1 MSIGA
6 GGIRPCSLAFGADQ
20 FNEADTLKKEKIL
33 ETFFNWYYV
42 SVGVAVMLAVTVMV
56 YIQNKAG
63 WAVGFGVPVVLM
75 LVSTITFLSGSPLYI
90 KAKAKSSLLTGFAQV
105 IVAAWKNKHLAMPPQ
120 KSDDWY
126 YHKGSEL
133 IAPTDKLRFLNK
145 ACIIRNHGK
154 DLDSD
159 GLALD
164 PWRLCTITQVEEL
177 KALIK
182 TMTRHISKLTIPA
195 ASLTAFG
202 ILSMAA
208 TVITYVQVI
217 IPLLSKFTKRKRGLS
232 LKERMGIGLTLSCLG
247 TAVSAMVERKSRN
260 TAIQEGLSDSPLAH
274 VNVSVMW
281 LVPQHCINGMAEAF
295 NAIGQIEF
303 YYSEFPKSM
312 SSIAMSLMSLGMGV
326 GSLLGGLIVSIV
338 KHVTGRGESENW
350 LSENINKGH
359 YDYYYWLLTIL
370 GVVNVFY

>member
-1 MSIGA
+1 MHH
-6 GGIRPCSLAFGADQ
+6 
-20 FNEADTLKKEKIL
+20 KKPWE
-33 ETFFNWYYV
+33 
-42 SVGVAVMLAVTVMV
+42 
-56 YIQNKAG
+56 
-63 WAVGFGVPVVLM
+63 GFGLRW
-75 LVSTITFLSGSPLYI
+75 L
-90 KAKAKSSLLTGFAQV
+90 GF
-105 IVAAWKNKHLAMPPQ
+105 
-120 KSDDWY
+120 
-126 YHKGSEL
+126 
-133 IAPTDKLRFLNK
+133 
-145 ACIIRNHGK
+145 
-154 DLDSD
+154 
-159 GLALD
+159 ALD
-164 PWRLCTITQVEEL
+164 PWKLCTITQVKEL

-182 TMTRHISKLTIPA
+182 VLPIWSTGITIALTINQHSFGVLQAQTMNRHISKLTIPA
-195 ASLTAFG
+195 ASLIAFG

-208 TVITYVQVI
+208 TVITHVQVI

-338 KHVTGRGESENW
+338 KHVTGKGGSENW

-370 GVVNVFY
+370 GVVNVFYYILCSWAYGSCEDDEVEGMEEEDMPKS

>member
-1 MSIGA
+1 M
-6 GGIRPCSLAFGADQ
+6 
-20 FNEADTLKKEKIL
+20 N
-33 ETFFNWYYV
+33 
-42 SVGVAVMLAVTVMV
+42 
-56 YIQNKAG
+56 
-63 WAVGFGVPVVLM
+63 
-75 LVSTITFLSGSPLYI
+75 
-90 KAKAKSSLLTGFAQV
+90 
-105 IVAAWKNKHLAMPPQ
+105 
-120 KSDDWY
+120 
-126 YHKGSEL
+126 
-133 IAPTDKLRFLNK
+133 
-145 ACIIRNHGK
+145 
-154 DLDSD
+154 
-159 GLALD
+159 
-164 PWRLCTITQVEEL
+164 
-177 KALIK
+177 
-182 TMTRHISKLTIPA
+182 RHISKLTIPA

-295 NAIGQIEF
+295 NTIGQIEF

-338 KHVTGRGESENW
+338 KHVTGRGGSENW

-370 GVVNVFY
+370 GVVNVFYYILCSWAYGSCEDYEVEGMEEEDMPKS

>member
-56 YIQNKAG
+56 YIQNKA
-63 WAVGFGVPVVLM
+63 
-75 LVSTITFLSGSPLYI
+75 
-90 KAKAKSSLLTGFAQV
+90 AKAKSSLLTGFAQV

-370 GVVNVFY
+370 GVVNVFYYILCSWAYGSCEDDEVEGMEEEDMPKS